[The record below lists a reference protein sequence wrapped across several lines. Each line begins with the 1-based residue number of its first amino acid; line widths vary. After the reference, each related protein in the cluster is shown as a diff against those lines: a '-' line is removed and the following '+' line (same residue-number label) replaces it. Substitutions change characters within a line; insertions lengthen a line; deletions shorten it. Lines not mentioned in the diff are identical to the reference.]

1 MVRKNDNANAQKL
14 SRLSFF
20 SKREVAELPK
30 LLMPDEY
37 VLAVISGFY
46 TAGTAILCV
55 TSKRLLLVDKKLM
68 RLSFEDIRF
77 DSIKEVN
84 FSQQVFVASVKFYFA
99 GREMQFR
106 SWYRNELRMLA
117 QFVQQK
123 MFESNEKRHYKVP
136 ENQANTSREFLQ
148 EQLQPIG
155 YVEEAVT
162 PPAANKPYQTSPQL
176 EQYLNE
182 RIARWRRASRFI
194 DNLTMATKTGRQLL
208 ELELPKR

>member
-1 MVRKNDNANAQKL
+1 MRRGRVRMVYENSSTKTIKL

-20 SKREVAELPK
+20 SRLEAAELPK
-30 LLMPDEY
+30 LLMPDEQ

-77 DSIKEVN
+77 DSIKEVKY
-84 FSQQVFVASVKFYFA
+84 SQQVFMASVKFYFA

-117 QFVQQK
+117 QLAQQK
-123 MFESNEKRHYKVP
+123 MFESNEKRHYKAPETQDSSEQSELNAQADSPQVP
-136 ENQANTSREFLQ
+136 SYNN
-148 EQLQPIG
+148 
-155 YVEEAVT
+155 
-162 PPAANKPYQTSPQL
+162 PQL
-176 EQYLNE
+176 EKYLNE

-194 DNLTMATKTGRQLL
+194 DNLTMATKTGRQVLKL
-208 ELELPKR
+208 EAPKR